1 MLALRGED
9 RDAIREVMAR
19 YCWHTDHGDWEAW
32 LGLFT
37 ADGSWSAEGGRP
49 FEGQEALAKL
59 VKGLAKKRETA
70 APSRHFIANEWI
82 EAGSESATLRAYA
95 AIITP
100 GSGVVRTLGEYEA
113 SVVPTSDG
121 WRLRRLHFRPI
132 VLEAPAA
139 SPAEA
144 TP

>member
-1 MLALRGED
+1 MLALKGED
-9 RDAIREVMAR
+9 REAIREVMAR
-19 YCWHTDHGDWEAW
+19 YCWHTDHGDWDAW

-37 ADGSWSAEGGRP
+37 ADGAWGAEGARP

-82 EAGSESATLRAYA
+82 EAGPDSATLRAYA
-95 AIITP
+95 AIIVP
-100 GSGVVRTLGEYEA
+100 GSGVVRTVGEYEA
-113 SVVPTSDG
+113 SLILTPGG

-132 VLEAPAA
+132 VLETSAA
-139 SPAEA
+139 SPAGVA
-144 TP
+144 S

>member
-1 MLALRGED
+1 MLALRSED

-37 ADGSWSAEGGRP
+37 ADGAWSAEGARP
-49 FEGQEALAKL
+49 FEGREALAKL

-82 EAGSESATLRAYA
+82 EAGPDSATLRAYA
-95 AIITP
+95 AIIIP
-100 GSGVVRTLGEYEA
+100 ASGAVRTLGEYEA
-113 SVVPTSDG
+113 SLVPTPGG
-121 WRLRRLHFRPI
+121 WRLSRLHFRP
-132 VLEAPAA
+132 VALGASAANSADAA
-139 SPAEA
+139 S
-144 TP
+144 